1 VNLGRSETCEPVA
14 VELKKRGVPFLL
26 HTGDLDRTGEA
37 LRELNAPIMAKPSG
51 AEEVVA
57 KLFGLHGSC
66 EPA

>member
-1 VNLGRSETCEPVA
+1 M
-14 VELKKRGVPFLL
+14 KKRGVPFLL
-26 HTGDLDRTGEA
+26 QTGDLDRTGEA

-57 KLFGLHGSC
+57 KLFGLRRSC